1 MIKNPFATLQWG
13 SIGYKTLKGEPLPF
27 IGEEERDQQFEQ
39 RHQAYSNEN
48 HNEDVYITIAHE
60 IPHEVYITAEL

>member
-1 MIKNPFATLQWG
+1 MTDMTTKLILL
-13 SIGYKTLKGEPLPF
+13 SIEFNSPK
-27 IGEEERDQQFEQ
+27 EERDQQFEQ
-39 RHQAYSNEN
+39 RYQAYSNEN